1 MEPDLDEDK
10 ATVKQLAQKWGEAQ
24 RKETIQEEDEFLKKL
39 EESGMLVNEVDKAAF
54 QQAVQ
59 PVWQS
64 YEKTFGKELM
74 DMVREYGK
82 Q

>member
-1 MEPDLDEDK
+1 
-10 ATVKQLAQKWGEAQ
+10 
-24 RKETIQEEDEFLKKL
+24 
-39 EESGMLVNEVDKAAF
+39 MLVNEVDKAAF